1 MITDEAA
8 RYIVN
13 WYIPLLTDVE
23 QKALNHLH
31 ATMKAT
37 HGRSDLAAQNEAR
50 DRIHL
55 RHYLSDDPEVLSLV
69 QHGYEFFV
77 LQTATRIITANP
89 DKVQFNNCP
98 QCGALA
104 RTPKAK
110 QCRSCGFDWH

>member
-1 MITDEAA
+1 MLTQEAA

-13 WYIPLLTDVE
+13 WYITLLTDVE

-31 ATMKAT
+31 ATIKAT

-50 DRIHL
+50 NRKQF
-55 RHYLSDDPEVLSLV
+55 RHFLSDDPEVLSLV
-69 QHGYEFFV
+69 KDGYDSFV
-77 LQTATRIITANP
+77 FQAASRIVAANP

-98 QCGALA
+98 ECGALA
-104 RTPKAK
+104 RTPKSK